1 MKSERW
7 VRLTRAVH
15 AKTRA
20 LGLDD
25 AARRDIMERATGKRS
40 CSELG
45 TIGLSAVLTELDRLR
60 SPDALPDTA
69 TSRKLR
75 ALWISGYHLGV
86 VHDRTD
92 RALSAFV
99 RAQTGLS
106 AARWAH
112 DPRDARKA
120 VDRLKA
126 WLRRA
131 AGVQW
136 RIDPE
141 RFGLDAAAVLEAQC
155 RILGEPAPAGIHT
168 LTTAALN
175 LLIAERGER
184 VRRMRE
190 AEQATA

>member
-1 MKSERW
+1 MKNDKW
-7 VRLTRAVH
+7 VRMTRQVH
-15 AKTRA
+15 ARARA

-25 AARRDIMERATGKRS
+25 DARRDIMERVSGKRS
-40 CSELG
+40 CSEMG
-45 TIGLSAVLTELDRLR
+45 TIHLSAVLMELDKLR
-60 SPDALPDTA
+60 TPDALPDTP
-69 TSRKLR
+69 TVKKLR

-86 VHDRTD
+86 VQDRRD

-136 RIDPE
+136 RTDPE
-141 RFGLDAAAVLEAQC
+141 HFGVDAAAVLEAQC
-155 RILGEPAPAGIHT
+155 RILGEPVMDGIHT

-175 LLIAERGER
+175 LLIASRGER
-184 VRRMRE
+184 VRQVQETRVP
-190 AEQATA
+190 TA